1 MPRAQIIR
9 YDHGIHA
16 VDSMY
21 HRHLFDAV
29 HVIVEN
35 DRAALV
41 DTATNAAAPLVID
54 ALEQIGIAPEQ
65 VDWVMLTHVHLDHA
79 GGAGMLMSKLPNAKL
94 TVHPRGARHMIDPSK
109 LWAGTCEVYG
119 AAEAERMYGKLVPAP
134 ADRVVETGEG
144 ATVSLAGRIFGF
156 IDTPGHARH
165 HVAIRD
171 TRTGHLFTGDTFGI
185 SYRDFDVDG
194 RALIFPSSTP
204 VQFDPPALSAT
215 IDRLLALKPEAIY
228 LTHFAQ
234 VRDVPTLGA
243 QMKKMIDAFADLGL
257 RHEKLQGAERK
268 ARLEDAMGE
277 LLVGEVRRHGV
288 TMGEATVR
296 RLLAVDIELNSAGI
310 IAWLDSR

>member
-1 MPRAQIIR
+1 MPRAHVIP

-16 VDSMY
+16 VDSLY
-21 HRHLFDAV
+21 ERQLFDAV

-35 DRAALV
+35 GRAALV

-54 ALEQIGIAPEQ
+54 ALAQLGIAPEQ

-79 GGAGMLMSKLPNAKL
+79 GGAGLLMSKLPNAKL
-94 TVHPRGARHMIDPSK
+94 TVHPRGARHMVDPSK

-119 AAEAERMYGKLVPAP
+119 AADAERKYGQLVPVA
-134 ADRVVETGEG
+134 ADRVVETGDG
-144 ATVSLAGRIFGF
+144 ATVSLAGRAFEI

-171 TRTGHLFTGDTFGI
+171 TRSGHLFTGDTFGI

-204 VQFDPPALSAT
+204 VQFDPPALIAT
-215 IDRLLALKPEAIY
+215 LDRLLALKPEAVY

-234 VRDVPTLGA
+234 VRDVPALGA
-243 QMKKMIDAFADLGL
+243 QMKRMTAAFADLGL
-257 RHEKLQGAERK
+257 RHETLQGAERQ
-268 ARLEDAMGE
+268 ARLEEAMGE

-288 TMGEATVR
+288 TMDEAAVR
-296 RLLAVDIELNSAGI
+296 RLLSVDIELNAAGI